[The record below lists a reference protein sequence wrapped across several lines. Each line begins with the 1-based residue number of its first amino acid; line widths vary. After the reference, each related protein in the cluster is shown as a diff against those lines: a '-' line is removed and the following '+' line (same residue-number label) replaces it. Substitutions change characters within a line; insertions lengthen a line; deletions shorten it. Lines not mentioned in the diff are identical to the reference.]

1 MIDFEVARE
10 LFQTHNILIT
20 PDPPQLKLLNANI
33 HLKIY
38 S

>member
-10 LFQTHNILIT
+10 LFQTHILIT
-20 PDPPQLKLLNANI
+20 PDPPQPKLLNANI